1 MSYSKLI
8 KSLELLKE
16 TLNSSNSKA
25 ILHVDVAATK
35 EEIEETER
43 KLRTQ
48 LPNSLKE
55 FFSTVSKD
63 INFFID
69 LDETLLKEI
78 QKNKKFFDIGLFE
91 LNISLS
97 GIIDAQDSIENWV
110 NECFFNPEDDYDKV
124 WHNKLGLMCIGNG
137 DVIALDLL
145 SDKDEPNV
153 VYLSHDDAEEHGWIL
168 GLNFESYITNYV
180 GIACSGLESWGT
192 APFITDPKIGIDMM
206 CDNAIAFRQ
215 LLGLPEDI
223 DKKDSR
229 GRTTLINS
237 IVQRKPIDII
247 ESIIMEG
254 ANLELKDKLGDT
266 ALKKAIKF
274 KRVDVVE
281 LLIKRGVNIQ
291 SENIENSPWFFARK
305 NKKIAD
311 ILLETKG
318 SIRLTLS
325 SDEENILEELL
336 YNEDIDDICSKIEN
350 LDSPEILHAFI
361 LDFNY
366 DDEWLPII
374 TVLNNDNCKEITAIE
389 IIELLTDGDISHLK
403 IIDEKIFN
411 LISIKYSDLILR
423 LKTNMHL

>member
-1 MSYSKLI
+1 MGENIFRNIENI
-8 KSLELLKE
+8 KSNL
-16 TLNSSNSKA
+16 
-25 ILHVDVAATK
+25 
-35 EEIEETER
+35 
-43 KLRTQ
+43 
-48 LPNSLKE
+48 
-55 FFSTVSKD
+55 
-63 INFFID
+63 
-69 LDETLLKEI
+69 
-78 QKNKKFFDIGLFE
+78 
-91 LNISLS
+91 
-97 GIIDAQDSIENWV
+97 
-110 NECFFNPEDDYDKV
+110 
-124 WHNKLGLMCIGNG
+124 
-137 DVIALDLL
+137 
-145 SDKDEPNV
+145 
-153 VYLSHDDAEEHGWIL
+153 
-168 GLNFESYITNYV
+168 
-180 GIACSGLESWGT
+180 
-192 APFITDPKIGIDMM
+192 
-206 CDNAIAFRQ
+206 
-215 LLGLPEDI
+215 EDI

-229 GRTTLINS
+229 GRTPLINS

-247 ESIIMEG
+247 ESIIRAG

-274 KRVDVVE
+274 KRIDVVE
-281 LLIKRGVNIQ
+281 LLIKHGVNIQ

>member
-1 MSYSKLI
+1 MGENIFKNIENI
-8 KSLELLKE
+8 KSNL
-16 TLNSSNSKA
+16 
-25 ILHVDVAATK
+25 
-35 EEIEETER
+35 
-43 KLRTQ
+43 
-48 LPNSLKE
+48 
-55 FFSTVSKD
+55 
-63 INFFID
+63 
-69 LDETLLKEI
+69 
-78 QKNKKFFDIGLFE
+78 
-91 LNISLS
+91 
-97 GIIDAQDSIENWV
+97 
-110 NECFFNPEDDYDKV
+110 
-124 WHNKLGLMCIGNG
+124 
-137 DVIALDLL
+137 
-145 SDKDEPNV
+145 
-153 VYLSHDDAEEHGWIL
+153 
-168 GLNFESYITNYV
+168 
-180 GIACSGLESWGT
+180 
-192 APFITDPKIGIDMM
+192 
-206 CDNAIAFRQ
+206 
-215 LLGLPEDI
+215 EDI

>member
-1 MSYSKLI
+1 MGENIFKNIENI
-8 KSLELLKE
+8 KSNL
-16 TLNSSNSKA
+16 
-25 ILHVDVAATK
+25 
-35 EEIEETER
+35 
-43 KLRTQ
+43 
-48 LPNSLKE
+48 
-55 FFSTVSKD
+55 
-63 INFFID
+63 
-69 LDETLLKEI
+69 
-78 QKNKKFFDIGLFE
+78 
-91 LNISLS
+91 
-97 GIIDAQDSIENWV
+97 
-110 NECFFNPEDDYDKV
+110 
-124 WHNKLGLMCIGNG
+124 
-137 DVIALDLL
+137 
-145 SDKDEPNV
+145 
-153 VYLSHDDAEEHGWIL
+153 
-168 GLNFESYITNYV
+168 
-180 GIACSGLESWGT
+180 
-192 APFITDPKIGIDMM
+192 
-206 CDNAIAFRQ
+206 
-215 LLGLPEDI
+215 EDI
-223 DKKDSR
+223 DKKDSK

-423 LKTNMHL
+423 LKTNMCI

>member
-1 MSYSKLI
+1 MGENIFKNIENI
-8 KSLELLKE
+8 KSNL
-16 TLNSSNSKA
+16 
-25 ILHVDVAATK
+25 
-35 EEIEETER
+35 
-43 KLRTQ
+43 
-48 LPNSLKE
+48 
-55 FFSTVSKD
+55 
-63 INFFID
+63 
-69 LDETLLKEI
+69 
-78 QKNKKFFDIGLFE
+78 
-91 LNISLS
+91 
-97 GIIDAQDSIENWV
+97 
-110 NECFFNPEDDYDKV
+110 
-124 WHNKLGLMCIGNG
+124 
-137 DVIALDLL
+137 
-145 SDKDEPNV
+145 
-153 VYLSHDDAEEHGWIL
+153 
-168 GLNFESYITNYV
+168 
-180 GIACSGLESWGT
+180 
-192 APFITDPKIGIDMM
+192 
-206 CDNAIAFRQ
+206 
-215 LLGLPEDI
+215 EDI

-291 SENIENSPWFFARK
+291 SENIENCPWFFARK

-423 LKTNMHL
+423 LKTNMCI

>member
-1 MSYSKLI
+1 MGENIFKNIENI
-8 KSLELLKE
+8 KSNL
-16 TLNSSNSKA
+16 
-25 ILHVDVAATK
+25 
-35 EEIEETER
+35 
-43 KLRTQ
+43 
-48 LPNSLKE
+48 
-55 FFSTVSKD
+55 
-63 INFFID
+63 
-69 LDETLLKEI
+69 
-78 QKNKKFFDIGLFE
+78 
-91 LNISLS
+91 
-97 GIIDAQDSIENWV
+97 
-110 NECFFNPEDDYDKV
+110 
-124 WHNKLGLMCIGNG
+124 
-137 DVIALDLL
+137 
-145 SDKDEPNV
+145 
-153 VYLSHDDAEEHGWIL
+153 
-168 GLNFESYITNYV
+168 
-180 GIACSGLESWGT
+180 
-192 APFITDPKIGIDMM
+192 
-206 CDNAIAFRQ
+206 
-215 LLGLPEDI
+215 EDI

-423 LKTNMHL
+423 LNTNMCI

>member
-1 MSYSKLI
+1 MGENIFRNIENI
-8 KSLELLKE
+8 KSNL
-16 TLNSSNSKA
+16 
-25 ILHVDVAATK
+25 
-35 EEIEETER
+35 
-43 KLRTQ
+43 
-48 LPNSLKE
+48 
-55 FFSTVSKD
+55 
-63 INFFID
+63 
-69 LDETLLKEI
+69 
-78 QKNKKFFDIGLFE
+78 
-91 LNISLS
+91 
-97 GIIDAQDSIENWV
+97 
-110 NECFFNPEDDYDKV
+110 
-124 WHNKLGLMCIGNG
+124 
-137 DVIALDLL
+137 
-145 SDKDEPNV
+145 
-153 VYLSHDDAEEHGWIL
+153 
-168 GLNFESYITNYV
+168 
-180 GIACSGLESWGT
+180 
-192 APFITDPKIGIDMM
+192 
-206 CDNAIAFRQ
+206 
-215 LLGLPEDI
+215 EDI

-229 GRTTLINS
+229 GRTPLINA

-247 ESIIMEG
+247 ESIIRAG

-274 KRVDVVE
+274 KMIDVVE
-281 LLIKRGVNIQ
+281 LLIKHGVNIQ

-350 LDSPEILHAFI
+350 LDSSEILHAFI

-389 IIELLTDGDISHLK
+389 IIELLTDGDISHLE

>member
-1 MSYSKLI
+1 MGENIFKNIENI
-8 KSLELLKE
+8 KSNL
-16 TLNSSNSKA
+16 
-25 ILHVDVAATK
+25 
-35 EEIEETER
+35 
-43 KLRTQ
+43 
-48 LPNSLKE
+48 
-55 FFSTVSKD
+55 
-63 INFFID
+63 
-69 LDETLLKEI
+69 
-78 QKNKKFFDIGLFE
+78 
-91 LNISLS
+91 
-97 GIIDAQDSIENWV
+97 
-110 NECFFNPEDDYDKV
+110 
-124 WHNKLGLMCIGNG
+124 
-137 DVIALDLL
+137 
-145 SDKDEPNV
+145 
-153 VYLSHDDAEEHGWIL
+153 
-168 GLNFESYITNYV
+168 
-180 GIACSGLESWGT
+180 
-192 APFITDPKIGIDMM
+192 
-206 CDNAIAFRQ
+206 
-215 LLGLPEDI
+215 EDI
-223 DKKDSR
+223 DKKDSK
-229 GRTTLINS
+229 GRTPLINS

-423 LKTNMHL
+423 LKTNMCI

>member
-1 MSYSKLI
+1 MGENIFRNIENI
-8 KSLELLKE
+8 KSNL
-16 TLNSSNSKA
+16 
-25 ILHVDVAATK
+25 
-35 EEIEETER
+35 
-43 KLRTQ
+43 
-48 LPNSLKE
+48 
-55 FFSTVSKD
+55 
-63 INFFID
+63 
-69 LDETLLKEI
+69 
-78 QKNKKFFDIGLFE
+78 
-91 LNISLS
+91 
-97 GIIDAQDSIENWV
+97 
-110 NECFFNPEDDYDKV
+110 
-124 WHNKLGLMCIGNG
+124 
-137 DVIALDLL
+137 
-145 SDKDEPNV
+145 
-153 VYLSHDDAEEHGWIL
+153 
-168 GLNFESYITNYV
+168 
-180 GIACSGLESWGT
+180 
-192 APFITDPKIGIDMM
+192 
-206 CDNAIAFRQ
+206 
-215 LLGLPEDI
+215 EDI

-229 GRTTLINS
+229 GRTPLINS
-237 IVQRKPIDII
+237 IVQRKSIDII

-350 LDSPEILHAFI
+350 LDSSEILHAFI

-366 DDEWLPII
+366 DDEWLPIV

>member
-1 MSYSKLI
+1 MGENIFRNIENI
-8 KSLELLKE
+8 KSNL
-16 TLNSSNSKA
+16 
-25 ILHVDVAATK
+25 
-35 EEIEETER
+35 
-43 KLRTQ
+43 
-48 LPNSLKE
+48 
-55 FFSTVSKD
+55 
-63 INFFID
+63 
-69 LDETLLKEI
+69 
-78 QKNKKFFDIGLFE
+78 
-91 LNISLS
+91 
-97 GIIDAQDSIENWV
+97 
-110 NECFFNPEDDYDKV
+110 
-124 WHNKLGLMCIGNG
+124 
-137 DVIALDLL
+137 
-145 SDKDEPNV
+145 
-153 VYLSHDDAEEHGWIL
+153 
-168 GLNFESYITNYV
+168 
-180 GIACSGLESWGT
+180 
-192 APFITDPKIGIDMM
+192 
-206 CDNAIAFRQ
+206 
-215 LLGLPEDI
+215 EDI
-223 DKKDSR
+223 DKKDSK
-229 GRTTLINS
+229 GRTPLINA

-247 ESIIMEG
+247 ESIIRAG

-274 KRVDVVE
+274 KMIDVVE
-281 LLIKRGVNIQ
+281 LLIKHGVNIK
-291 SENIENSPWFFARK
+291 SKNIENSPWFFARK

-311 ILLETKG
+311 MLLETKG

-350 LDSPEILHAFI
+350 LDSSEILHAFI

>member
-1 MSYSKLI
+1 MGENIFKNIENI
-8 KSLELLKE
+8 KSNL
-16 TLNSSNSKA
+16 
-25 ILHVDVAATK
+25 
-35 EEIEETER
+35 
-43 KLRTQ
+43 
-48 LPNSLKE
+48 
-55 FFSTVSKD
+55 
-63 INFFID
+63 
-69 LDETLLKEI
+69 
-78 QKNKKFFDIGLFE
+78 
-91 LNISLS
+91 
-97 GIIDAQDSIENWV
+97 
-110 NECFFNPEDDYDKV
+110 
-124 WHNKLGLMCIGNG
+124 
-137 DVIALDLL
+137 
-145 SDKDEPNV
+145 
-153 VYLSHDDAEEHGWIL
+153 
-168 GLNFESYITNYV
+168 
-180 GIACSGLESWGT
+180 
-192 APFITDPKIGIDMM
+192 
-206 CDNAIAFRQ
+206 
-215 LLGLPEDI
+215 EDI

-389 IIELLTDGDISHLK
+389 IIESLTDGDISHLK

>member
-1 MSYSKLI
+1 MGENIFKNIENI
-8 KSLELLKE
+8 KSNL
-16 TLNSSNSKA
+16 
-25 ILHVDVAATK
+25 
-35 EEIEETER
+35 
-43 KLRTQ
+43 
-48 LPNSLKE
+48 
-55 FFSTVSKD
+55 
-63 INFFID
+63 
-69 LDETLLKEI
+69 
-78 QKNKKFFDIGLFE
+78 
-91 LNISLS
+91 
-97 GIIDAQDSIENWV
+97 
-110 NECFFNPEDDYDKV
+110 
-124 WHNKLGLMCIGNG
+124 
-137 DVIALDLL
+137 
-145 SDKDEPNV
+145 
-153 VYLSHDDAEEHGWIL
+153 
-168 GLNFESYITNYV
+168 
-180 GIACSGLESWGT
+180 
-192 APFITDPKIGIDMM
+192 
-206 CDNAIAFRQ
+206 
-215 LLGLPEDI
+215 EDI

-281 LLIKRGVNIQ
+281 LLIKHGVNIQ

-325 SDEENILEELL
+325 SDEENTLEELL

-423 LKTNMHL
+423 LKTNMCI

>member
-1 MSYSKLI
+1 MGENIFRNIENI
-8 KSLELLKE
+8 KSNL
-16 TLNSSNSKA
+16 
-25 ILHVDVAATK
+25 
-35 EEIEETER
+35 
-43 KLRTQ
+43 
-48 LPNSLKE
+48 
-55 FFSTVSKD
+55 
-63 INFFID
+63 
-69 LDETLLKEI
+69 
-78 QKNKKFFDIGLFE
+78 
-91 LNISLS
+91 
-97 GIIDAQDSIENWV
+97 
-110 NECFFNPEDDYDKV
+110 
-124 WHNKLGLMCIGNG
+124 
-137 DVIALDLL
+137 
-145 SDKDEPNV
+145 
-153 VYLSHDDAEEHGWIL
+153 
-168 GLNFESYITNYV
+168 
-180 GIACSGLESWGT
+180 
-192 APFITDPKIGIDMM
+192 
-206 CDNAIAFRQ
+206 
-215 LLGLPEDI
+215 EDI

-229 GRTTLINS
+229 GRTPLINS
-237 IVQRKPIDII
+237 IVQRKSIDII
-247 ESIIMEG
+247 ESIIRAG

-274 KRVDVVE
+274 KRIDVVE
-281 LLIKRGVNIQ
+281 LLIKHGVNIQ

>member
-1 MSYSKLI
+1 MGENIFKNIENI
-8 KSLELLKE
+8 KSNL
-16 TLNSSNSKA
+16 
-25 ILHVDVAATK
+25 
-35 EEIEETER
+35 
-43 KLRTQ
+43 
-48 LPNSLKE
+48 
-55 FFSTVSKD
+55 
-63 INFFID
+63 
-69 LDETLLKEI
+69 
-78 QKNKKFFDIGLFE
+78 
-91 LNISLS
+91 
-97 GIIDAQDSIENWV
+97 
-110 NECFFNPEDDYDKV
+110 
-124 WHNKLGLMCIGNG
+124 
-137 DVIALDLL
+137 
-145 SDKDEPNV
+145 
-153 VYLSHDDAEEHGWIL
+153 
-168 GLNFESYITNYV
+168 
-180 GIACSGLESWGT
+180 
-192 APFITDPKIGIDMM
+192 
-206 CDNAIAFRQ
+206 
-215 LLGLPEDI
+215 EDI

-229 GRTTLINS
+229 GRTPLINS
-237 IVQRKPIDII
+237 IVQRKSIDII
-247 ESIIMEG
+247 ESIIRAG

-274 KRVDVVE
+274 KRIDVVE
-281 LLIKRGVNIQ
+281 LLIKHGVNIQ

-350 LDSPEILHAFI
+350 LDSSEILHAFI

>member
-1 MSYSKLI
+1 MGENIFRNIENI
-8 KSLELLKE
+8 KSNL
-16 TLNSSNSKA
+16 
-25 ILHVDVAATK
+25 
-35 EEIEETER
+35 
-43 KLRTQ
+43 
-48 LPNSLKE
+48 
-55 FFSTVSKD
+55 
-63 INFFID
+63 
-69 LDETLLKEI
+69 
-78 QKNKKFFDIGLFE
+78 
-91 LNISLS
+91 
-97 GIIDAQDSIENWV
+97 
-110 NECFFNPEDDYDKV
+110 
-124 WHNKLGLMCIGNG
+124 
-137 DVIALDLL
+137 
-145 SDKDEPNV
+145 
-153 VYLSHDDAEEHGWIL
+153 
-168 GLNFESYITNYV
+168 
-180 GIACSGLESWGT
+180 
-192 APFITDPKIGIDMM
+192 
-206 CDNAIAFRQ
+206 
-215 LLGLPEDI
+215 EDI

-229 GRTTLINS
+229 GRTPLINS
-237 IVQRKPIDII
+237 IVQRKSIDII
-247 ESIIMEG
+247 ESIIRAG

-281 LLIKRGVNIQ
+281 LLIKHGVNIQ

-350 LDSPEILHAFI
+350 LDSSEILHAFI

-389 IIELLTDGDISHLK
+389 IIELLTDGDISHLE

>member
-1 MSYSKLI
+1 MGENIFRNIENI
-8 KSLELLKE
+8 KSNL
-16 TLNSSNSKA
+16 
-25 ILHVDVAATK
+25 
-35 EEIEETER
+35 
-43 KLRTQ
+43 
-48 LPNSLKE
+48 
-55 FFSTVSKD
+55 
-63 INFFID
+63 
-69 LDETLLKEI
+69 
-78 QKNKKFFDIGLFE
+78 
-91 LNISLS
+91 
-97 GIIDAQDSIENWV
+97 
-110 NECFFNPEDDYDKV
+110 
-124 WHNKLGLMCIGNG
+124 
-137 DVIALDLL
+137 
-145 SDKDEPNV
+145 
-153 VYLSHDDAEEHGWIL
+153 
-168 GLNFESYITNYV
+168 
-180 GIACSGLESWGT
+180 
-192 APFITDPKIGIDMM
+192 
-206 CDNAIAFRQ
+206 
-215 LLGLPEDI
+215 EDI
-223 DKKDSR
+223 DKKDSK
-229 GRTTLINS
+229 GRTPLINA

-247 ESIIMEG
+247 ESIIRAG

-274 KRVDVVE
+274 KMIDVVE
-281 LLIKRGVNIQ
+281 LLIKHGVNIK
-291 SENIENSPWFFARK
+291 SKNIENSPWFFARK

-311 ILLETKG
+311 MLLETKG

-389 IIELLTDGDISHLK
+389 IIELLTDGDISHLE

>member
-1 MSYSKLI
+1 MGENIFKNIENI
-8 KSLELLKE
+8 KSNL
-16 TLNSSNSKA
+16 
-25 ILHVDVAATK
+25 
-35 EEIEETER
+35 
-43 KLRTQ
+43 
-48 LPNSLKE
+48 
-55 FFSTVSKD
+55 
-63 INFFID
+63 
-69 LDETLLKEI
+69 
-78 QKNKKFFDIGLFE
+78 
-91 LNISLS
+91 
-97 GIIDAQDSIENWV
+97 
-110 NECFFNPEDDYDKV
+110 
-124 WHNKLGLMCIGNG
+124 
-137 DVIALDLL
+137 
-145 SDKDEPNV
+145 
-153 VYLSHDDAEEHGWIL
+153 
-168 GLNFESYITNYV
+168 
-180 GIACSGLESWGT
+180 
-192 APFITDPKIGIDMM
+192 
-206 CDNAIAFRQ
+206 
-215 LLGLPEDI
+215 EDI

-229 GRTTLINS
+229 GRTPLINS
-237 IVQRKPIDII
+237 IVQRKSIDII
-247 ESIIMEG
+247 ESIIRAG
-254 ANLELKDKLGDT
+254 ANLELKDKLGDS

-423 LKTNMHL
+423 LKTNMCI

>member
-1 MSYSKLI
+1 MGENIFKNIENI
-8 KSLELLKE
+8 KSNL
-16 TLNSSNSKA
+16 
-25 ILHVDVAATK
+25 
-35 EEIEETER
+35 
-43 KLRTQ
+43 
-48 LPNSLKE
+48 
-55 FFSTVSKD
+55 
-63 INFFID
+63 
-69 LDETLLKEI
+69 
-78 QKNKKFFDIGLFE
+78 
-91 LNISLS
+91 
-97 GIIDAQDSIENWV
+97 
-110 NECFFNPEDDYDKV
+110 
-124 WHNKLGLMCIGNG
+124 
-137 DVIALDLL
+137 
-145 SDKDEPNV
+145 
-153 VYLSHDDAEEHGWIL
+153 
-168 GLNFESYITNYV
+168 
-180 GIACSGLESWGT
+180 
-192 APFITDPKIGIDMM
+192 
-206 CDNAIAFRQ
+206 
-215 LLGLPEDI
+215 EDI

-389 IIELLTDGDISHLK
+389 IIESLTDGDISHLK

-423 LKTNMHL
+423 LKTNMCI

>member
-1 MSYSKLI
+1 MGENIFKNIENI
-8 KSLELLKE
+8 KSNL
-16 TLNSSNSKA
+16 
-25 ILHVDVAATK
+25 
-35 EEIEETER
+35 
-43 KLRTQ
+43 
-48 LPNSLKE
+48 
-55 FFSTVSKD
+55 
-63 INFFID
+63 
-69 LDETLLKEI
+69 
-78 QKNKKFFDIGLFE
+78 
-91 LNISLS
+91 
-97 GIIDAQDSIENWV
+97 
-110 NECFFNPEDDYDKV
+110 
-124 WHNKLGLMCIGNG
+124 
-137 DVIALDLL
+137 
-145 SDKDEPNV
+145 
-153 VYLSHDDAEEHGWIL
+153 
-168 GLNFESYITNYV
+168 
-180 GIACSGLESWGT
+180 
-192 APFITDPKIGIDMM
+192 
-206 CDNAIAFRQ
+206 
-215 LLGLPEDI
+215 EDI

-423 LKTNMHL
+423 LKTNMCI